1 MNYLIDT
8 QVFIWLN
15 ADPGRLTARFMQ
27 LSQSGDNQFY
37 LSMASVWE
45 MQIKQQLG
53 KLTLPTSVYELVQQ
67 NQKMS
72 NLELMPIELTH
83 IDRLNQLPDSHKDP
97 FDRLIIAQALC
108 QSIVL
113 TRFFNTI
120 PYKWCGRDV
129 SNGAQII

>member
-15 ADPGRLTARFMQ
+15 ADPGRLTSRFMQ
-27 LSQSGDNQFY
+27 LSQSGQNHFY

-53 KLTLPTSVYELVQQ
+53 KLTLPTSVYKLVQQ

-72 NLELMPIELTH
+72 DMELMPIELTH
-83 IDRLNQLPDSHKDP
+83 IDRLNQLPDTHKDP

-108 QSIVL
+108 QSMPVISADQV
-113 TRFFNTI
+113 FQHYPI
-120 PYKWCGRDV
+120 QVVW
-129 SNGAQII
+129 A

>member
-15 ADPGRLTARFMQ
+15 ADPGRLTSRFMQ
-27 LSQSGDNQFY
+27 LSQSGQNHFY

-53 KLTLPTSVYELVQQ
+53 KLTLPTSVYKLVQQ

-72 NLELMPIELTH
+72 DMELMPIELTH
-83 IDRLNQLPDSHKDP
+83 IDHLNQLPDTHKDP

-108 QSIVL
+108 QSMPVISADQV
-113 TRFFNTI
+113 FQHYPI
-120 PYKWCGRDV
+120 QVVW
-129 SNGAQII
+129 A

>member
-15 ADPGRLTARFMQ
+15 ADPGRLTSRFMQ
-27 LSQSGDNQFY
+27 LSQSGENQFY

-67 NQKMS
+67 NQKMN

-108 QSIVL
+108 QSMPVISADEV
-113 TRFFNTI
+113 FQHYPI
-120 PYKWCGRDV
+120 QVVW
-129 SNGAQII
+129 A